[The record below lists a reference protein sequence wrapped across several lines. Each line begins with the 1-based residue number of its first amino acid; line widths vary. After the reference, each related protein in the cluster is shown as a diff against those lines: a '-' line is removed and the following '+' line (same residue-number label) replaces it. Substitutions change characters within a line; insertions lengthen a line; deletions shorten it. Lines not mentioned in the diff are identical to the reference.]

1 MALAAYKV
9 RIMANA
15 CITRY
20 ESGEREMVD
29 IVASYN
35 LLEVDSNLVKAEII
49 AKRPEIS
56 LEAPAL

>member
-20 ESGEREMVD
+20 DSGERTMND
-29 IVASYN
+29 IVTSYN
-35 LLEVDSNLVKAEII
+35 MSEEDTNLIKAEII
-49 AKRPEIS
+49 AKRPDIS
-56 LEAPAL
+56 VE

>member
-20 ESGEREMVD
+20 DSGEGPMSE
-29 IVASYN
+29 IIASYN
-35 LLEVDSNLVKAEII
+35 LSTEDTNLVKAQII
-49 AKRPEIS
+49 AFRPDIS
-56 LEAPAL
+56 VE

>member
-1 MALAAYKV
+1 MAMAAYKV

-20 ESGEREMVD
+20 DGGEREMSD

-35 LLEVDSNLVKAEII
+35 LAEADANLVKAEIV
-49 AKRPEIS
+49 AKRPEITV
-56 LEAPAL
+56 

>member
-20 ESGEREMVD
+20 DGGEREMID
-29 IVASYN
+29 ILMSYN
-35 LLEVDSNLVKAEII
+35 MPAEDNTLIKAEII
-49 AKRPEIS
+49 SKRPDIS
-56 LEAPAL
+56 VE

>member
-20 ESGEREMVD
+20 DGGERTMSN
-29 IVASYN
+29 IVSNYN
-35 LLEVDSNLVKAEII
+35 LTEEDANLVKAEII
-49 AKRPEIS
+49 SKRPDIS
-56 LEAPAL
+56 VE